1 MKKRILSALSV
12 LALVAMLLSLP
23 IVTFAE
29 GKQVLIS
36 ASAETE
42 LFYEDHTGK
51 KLADLTAGNSTE
63 KRDGLSPLN
72 NLYDQTVVGSGT
84 TDFSKQFEVVSK
96 KLDIMG
102 NHASETTSKNVFSM
116 SNDKNPN
123 AGEGFL
129 TVVPA
134 SVLAGLDQFT
144 VSYLERQYAPNGAFG
159 LALFYQ
165 SKTTDGVSYFNGYD
179 NFTFTGFTGTKL
191 SDYSTWTVAGGEKT
205 AFESA
210 ALTTGHKPKKNCSVY
225 VSVSCTKGSWEVDG
239 KTYTAKIESFV
250 DDIPVSVSYAQ
261 WADAPVMFYYQS
273 TADKRWDVQFTNLRV
288 TTKTGTLMPA
298 DEALQILRPLSVTGS
313 AVRWSGGAGLRF
325 YTALKAVP
333 EASAA
338 EVGVILQES
347 SAYTGEL
354 TLETPGILRSAAPR
368 TVSDA
373 DGILRQSHAFV
384 DSAALEGK
392 TFIAR
397 AYVTFTI
404 EDTPFVYYAEPE
416 KASCRRTAAKVVAG
430 IGETRSNAE
439 MLAACREIAGDITAL
454 DVMSFNVLNAASY
467 EAGEFGTLTDEVRT
481 ASAVEM
487 FLSLMPDV
495 IGLQEVSDRILAMYR
510 ANGEL
515 MKHYELTGSP
525 VGENGEEGLFIL
537 WRKDR
542 FDLVASGTKWL
553 SDTPDTPNSLF
564 EEAVEANRQ
573 GASFYPRK
581 AVWAVLSEKTT
592 GNRFA
597 FCDTHF
603 SYKGQV
609 AELESV
615 GSTLRRKQA
624 EKLAELIASDA
635 MFDHTLPFFIVGDFN
650 DKANSP
656 AYTALT
662 SVASDIRY
670 EADSAPAFNQGTH
683 HGYEGKK
690 VFLDYI
696 FAGTGTFYISQM
708 DIVTETFRDI
718 LPSAHYA
725 LTGAVTILPD

>member
-1 MKKRILSALSV
+1 MKKAIRTALSV
-12 LALVAMLLSLP
+12 LVLAAMLLTLP
-23 IVTFAE
+23 LAIHAE

-36 ASAETE
+36 AAAETE
-42 LFYEDHTGK
+42 LFYEDHVGK
-51 KLADLTAGNSTE
+51 KLAALTAGNSTE

-72 NLYDQTVVGSGT
+72 NLYDQTIVGSGT
-84 TDFSKQFEVVSK
+84 TDFSNQFEVVSK

-102 NHASETTSKNVFSM
+102 NHASETTSKEVFSM

-144 VSYLERQYAPNGAFG
+144 VSYLERQYAPNGTFG

-165 SKTTDGVSYFNGYD
+165 PKTLDGVAYFNGYD

-191 SDYSTWTVAGGEKT
+191 ADYSTWTLAGGEKT

-239 KTYTAKIESFV
+239 KTYTAKIESSV
-250 DDIPVSVSYAQ
+250 DDIPVSTSYAQ

-273 TADKRWDVQFTNLRV
+273 GADSRWDVQFTNLRV

-325 YTALKAVP
+325 YTALKPVP

-347 SAYTGEL
+347 ASYTGEL

-368 TVSDA
+368 TVSEE

-467 EAGEFGTLTDEVRT
+467 AAGEFGTLTDEART
-481 ASAVEM
+481 ASAIEM

-495 IGLQEVSDRILAMYR
+495 VGLQEVSDRILAMYR
-510 ANGEL
+510 ASEEL
-515 MKHYELTGSP
+515 MQLYELTGSP

-542 FDLVASGTKWL
+542 FELVGSGTKWL

-564 EEAVEANRQ
+564 SEAVEANRQ

-581 AVWAVLSEKTT
+581 AVWVVLSEKTT

-603 SYKGQV
+603 AYKGQV

-656 AYTALT
+656 AYNALAP
-662 SVASDIRY
+662 VASDIRY
-670 EADSAPAFNQGTH
+670 EADSAPAFNQGSH

-690 VFLDYI
+690 VCLDYI
-696 FAGTGTFYISQM
+696 FASTGDFYISQM
-708 DIVTETFRDI
+708 DIVMETFRDI
-718 LPSAHYA
+718 LPSDHYA
-725 LTGAVTILPD
+725 LTGTVTILPD